1 MTDEQLKQGQI
12 LKAGINNIHSQI
24 RQWEQARSVASI
36 SLNYIDGDRY
46 RTTETRCS
54 VNFSELKGLILRHLK
69 NRLEELEKEY
79 AEL

>member
-1 MTDEQLKQGQI
+1 MTDEQLKQGGM
-12 LKAGINNIHSQI
+12 LKSDIDNIHSQI
-24 RQWEQARSVASI
+24 RLWEQARSVASI

-46 RTTETRCS
+46 RTTETHCN
-54 VNFSELKGLILRHLK
+54 VNFSELKGLILRQLK